1 MKTTVSFLVLFL
13 SFHAFAQNFKP
24 ATLRSILL
32 EQLRTTHN
40 EKDWFV
46 PISVAVEGLTAEQ
59 ASWKDG
65 SGNHS
70 VGQLSNHLLF
80 WNKRELLKFK
90 GEPEEKFSGNN
101 DETFNNFDSKKWSDT
116 VKQLDQ
122 VMMELEKLVELWMTT
137 SYKPW
142 RQKSRTSAR
151 TMRITWARSFLSE
164 SCKAPGIPRRALSNA
179 FRHGTIAPYPILPR
193 CSNP

>member
-1 MKTTVSFLVLFL
+1 MKTIVAFLVLFL
-13 SFHAFAQNFKP
+13 SFHAYAETPKP

-122 VMMELEKLVELWMTT
+122 VMIELEKLVETVDDNKLQALASEIAHIGTHN
-137 SYKPW
+137 SYHVGQIIFVRKLQGSW
-142 RQKSRTSAR
+142 
-151 TMRITWARSFLSE
+151 
-164 SCKAPGIPRRALSNA
+164 
-179 FRHGTIAPYPILPR
+179 
-193 CSNP
+193 NPDKGVK

>member
-1 MKTTVSFLVLFL
+1 MKTIIAFLVLFL
-13 SFHAFAQNFKP
+13 SFQTYAQTPKP

-65 SGNHS
+65 GGNHS
-70 VGQLSNHLLF
+70 VGQLTNHLLF

-90 GEPEEKFSGNN
+90 GEPEEKFQ
-101 DETFNNFDSKKWSDT
+101 W
-116 VKQLDQ
+116 QQ
-122 VMMELEKLVELWMTT
+122 
-137 SYKPW
+137 
-142 RQKSRTSAR
+142 
-151 TMRITWARSFLSE
+151 
-164 SCKAPGIPRRALSNA
+164 
-179 FRHGTIAPYPILPR
+179 
-193 CSNP
+193 